1 MGERELREYLDFL
14 LRQYRLADGLWFLAV
29 EETFGT
35 EAAVRLN
42 EEVWIKI
49 APLAAREIK
58 SRFAIEGEGVP
69 AVMEALSYFPWTTIT
84 GYEIKQNGD
93 RTILRASHCPPQE
106 ARVRHGLGEFPCKAR
121 HWGEFSRFAREIDER
136 VEVQCVMAPPDPHPG
151 DLWCQWEFGLKAN
164 SKEDNS
170 SNTRRKG

>member
-1 MGERELREYLDFL
+1 MEFSSMEEKELRRYLDFL
-14 LRQYRLADGLWFLAV
+14 LGQYRLADAFWFLAV

-35 EAAVRLN
+35 EAAVKLN

-58 SRFAIEGEGVP
+58 SRFAIDGEGVS

-84 GYEIKQNGD
+84 GYEIEQVEDK
-93 RTILRASHCPPQE
+93 TVLRVPSCPPQE

-121 HWGEFSRFAREIDER
+121 HWGEFSRFAREVDER
-136 VEVQCVMAPPDPHPG
+136 VEVQCVMAPPDPHPD
-151 DLWCQWEFGLKAN
+151 DLWCQWEFRLREVSG
-164 SKEDNS
+164 S
-170 SNTRRKG
+170 

>member
-1 MGERELREYLDFL
+1 VDFSSMGEKELREYLDFL
-14 LRQYRLADGLWFLAV
+14 LRQYRLADGFWFLAV

-69 AVMEALSYFPWTTIT
+69 AVVEALSYFPWATII
-84 GYEIKQNGD
+84 GYEIEQMED
-93 RTILRASHCPPQE
+93 RAVLRVPSCPPQE
-106 ARVRHGLGEFPCKAR
+106 ARLRHGLGAFPCKAM
-121 HWGEFSRFAREIDER
+121 HWGEFSDFAREIDER
-136 VEVQCVMAPPDPHPG
+136 VEVQCVMAPPDPHPD
-151 DLWCQWEFGLKAN
+151 DLWCQWEFRLG
-164 SKEDNS
+164 EDS
-170 SNTRRKG
+170 TECSRP

>member
-1 MGERELREYLDFL
+1 VAKENELMDFSSMGEKELREYLEFL
-14 LRQYRLADGLWFLAV
+14 LRQYRLADAFWFLGV
-29 EETFGT
+29 EEAFGT
-35 EAAVRLN
+35 EAAVKLN

-58 SRFAIEGEGVP
+58 RQFAIEGEGVS

-84 GYEIKQNGD
+84 GYEIEQMGD
-93 RTILRASHCPPQE
+93 KAVLRAPRCPPQE

-136 VEVQCVMAPPDPHPG
+136 VEVKCVMAPPDPHPD
-151 DLWCQWEFGLKAN
+151 DLWCQWEFRLK
-164 SKEDNS
+164 E
-170 SNTRRKG
+170 